1 MIDSRILVGLLAV
14 LIAISG
20 VVYIGIGEAD
30 RRAEFEQAFRGRS
43 IERGAALFT
52 ESCVPCHGPHGEG
65 VPGVAPTLNS
75 KYFFEQRLKD
85 IGYLGTL
92 EAYLKLTIAG
102 GRPVKTSDEW
112 PRNMPTWSVDYGGSL
127 RNDQIDDV
135 VSYIMNWK
143 TSAPDAGGP
152 GDASGPVTVTG
163 DTPEERGRNL
173 FTNPSI
179 GCSSCH
185 VINGQGGA
193 VGPDLTNV
201 YSKGEDYIHEAIVQ
215 PNAVIGEGFQPNLM
229 PQNFGQRMSEE
240 NINDIIA
247 YLKSVSGG

>member
-1 MIDSRILVGLLAV
+1 MIDSRILVGLLAA

-30 RRAEFEQAFRGRS
+30 RRSEFEQAFRGRS
-43 IERGAALFT
+43 IERGAAVYT
-52 ESCVPCHGPHGEG
+52 ETCSPCHGLHGEG
-65 VPGVAPTLNS
+65 IPGVAPTLNS

-85 IGYLGTL
+85 LGYLGTL
-92 EAYLKLTIAG
+92 EAYLKLTISG
-102 GRPVKTSDEW
+102 GRPVRTSEEW
-112 PRNMPTWSVDYGGSL
+112 PRSMPTWSVDYGGPL

-135 VSYIMNWK
+135 VSYIMNWQE
-143 TSAPDAGGP
+143 TAPEL
-152 GDASGPVTVTG
+152 GDPNAPPTPVPG
-163 DTPEERGRNL
+163 DTPEERGQNL
-173 FTNPSI
+173 FTGM
-179 GCSSCH
+179 GCVGCH
-185 VINGQGGA
+185 LINGQGGG

-201 YSKGEDYIHEAIVQ
+201 YSNKGGDYIHESIVQ
-215 PNAVIGEGFQPNLM
+215 PNAVIAEGFQPNLM